1 MKRPALTFVMS
12 RWWMVAIGAMV
23 ASWAWSLWFVP
34 AWVALGSGMCT
45 LVAAG
50 LLFDFAR
57 KRKLLIENT
66 RTEDRDAE
74 QPKENPYEEMF
85 LPSSVIDGELPQIEN
100 MLQSL
105 DSESQ
110 SRRNDELLQRWMDTG
125 RDFLAEADALQ
136 QEVASVIRQLDHAAG
151 TIGNS
156 FQAVI
161 SKAATQARQAMTLLE
176 GTQGATE
183 DGVPQSLQDFIRVTD
198 FRLNRMADEVVRVA
212 DLSVKMVKDLDDVQG
227 RATTIDGFLRD
238 VDALSDRTKLI
249 ALNAEIQ
256 AARAG
261 DEGRGFT
268 VVSNEIRRLS
278 EGSQVFSKQIR
289 AHLKA
294 VRSGLSRTY
303 GNMQTLTA
311 QDMNHALTIKD
322 EVIALTKSL
331 EDKNREVADTV
342 SEINVISREIAEDV
356 KNIVISLQF
365 HDITSQRLGAM
376 LAPMNS
382 IRKMLRQLENDT
394 VATQKRRKMA
404 VVSAPTTAPVS
415 PEMPVGDAKGERVS
429 PATAEE
435 RAKQPKPAE
444 SGPAV
449 ELF

>member
-1 MKRPALTFVMS
+1 MKRPALSFLMS
-12 RWWMVAIGAMV
+12 RWWMVAVAAMTI
-23 ASWAWSLWFVP
+23 SWAWSSLYVP
-34 AWVALGSGMCT
+34 GWVALGSGMCT

-50 LLFDFAR
+50 LLIDFAR
-57 KRKLLIENT
+57 KRKLLLENS
-66 RTEDRDAE
+66 RTEDRQAE
-74 QPKENPYEEMF
+74 APVANSIEEIF
-85 LPSSVIDGELPQIEN
+85 RPSKVLESELPQIES

-105 DSESQ
+105 DNESQ
-110 SRRNDELLQRWMDTG
+110 TRRMDELLQRWMDVG
-125 RDFLAEADALQ
+125 RDFLREADGLQ

-161 SKAATQARQAMTLLE
+161 SKAATQAKQAMTLLE

-212 DLSVKMVKDLDDVQG
+212 DLSVKMVNDLDDVQG

-238 VDALSDRTKLI
+238 VDGLSDRTKLI

-261 DEGRGFT
+261 EEGRGFT
-268 VVSNEIRRLS
+268 VVATEVRRLS
-278 EGSQVFSKQIR
+278 EASQVFSKQIR

-322 EVIALTKSL
+322 EVLTLTQSL

-356 KNIVISLQF
+356 KKIVISLQF
-365 HDITSQRLGAM
+365 HDITSQRLSTM
-376 LAPMNS
+376 LAPINS
-382 IRKMLRQLENDT
+382 LRKMLRQLEHESL
-394 VATQKRRKMA
+394 ATQKRRRASVEAVPPA
-404 VVSAPTTAPVS
+404 VVPDETVS
-415 PEMPVGDAKGERVS
+415 SGEETGYARDRTKENRTG
-429 PATAEE
+429 PA
-435 RAKQPKPAE
+435 KPADG
-444 SGPAV
+444 GPSV